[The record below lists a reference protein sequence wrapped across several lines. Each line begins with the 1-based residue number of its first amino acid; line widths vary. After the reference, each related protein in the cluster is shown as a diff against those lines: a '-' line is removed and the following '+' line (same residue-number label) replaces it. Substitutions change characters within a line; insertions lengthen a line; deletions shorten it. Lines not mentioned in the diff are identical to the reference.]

1 MSDVV
6 SQWDMLNFNID
17 GNLDCK
23 SMCQQI
29 DRYIQKV
36 LQEKG
41 QGKYILN
48 IQVKEPVDGNIENKK
63 LNNYLPIDMSKFF
76 PED

>member
-1 MSDVV
+1 
-6 SQWDMLNFNID
+6 MLNFNID

-23 SMCQQI
+23 IMCQKI

-36 LQEKG
+36 MQEKG

-48 IQVKEPVDGNIENKK
+48 IQIKEPMDGNLYK
-63 LNNYLPIDMSKFF
+63 LDDHLPIDMSKFF

>member
-23 SMCQQI
+23 SMCQKI
-29 DRYIQKV
+29 DRYIQEV

-63 LNNYLPIDMSKFF
+63 LTG
-76 PED
+76 

>member
-6 SQWDMLNFNID
+6 SQWNMLNFNID

-23 SMCQQI
+23 FMCREI

-48 IQVKEPVDGNIENKK
+48 IQIKEPVDGSIFK
-63 LNNYLPIDMSKFF
+63 LDDHLPIDMSKFF

>member
-1 MSDVV
+1 VSDVV

-48 IQVKEPVDGNIENKK
+48 IQIKEPVDEIINNK
-63 LNNYLPIDMSKFF
+63 LDDHLPIDMSKFF